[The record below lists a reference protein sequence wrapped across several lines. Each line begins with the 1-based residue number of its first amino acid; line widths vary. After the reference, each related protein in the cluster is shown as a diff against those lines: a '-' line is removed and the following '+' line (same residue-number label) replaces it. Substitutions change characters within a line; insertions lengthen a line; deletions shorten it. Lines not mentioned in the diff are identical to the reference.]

1 MLKRDLYYERI
12 PTKSLRNDVRYLG
25 NILGRVIKK
34 QEGESFF
41 NLVERIRLLSKANI
55 KNKNNK
61 NMVCNFIDNFSYL
74 NTQLLSD
81 EKK

>member
-12 PTKSLRNDVRYLG
+12 PTKSLRDDVRYLG

-34 QEGESFF
+34 QEGEGFF

-55 KNKNNK
+55 KNKK
-61 NMVCNFIDNFSYL
+61 TTST
-74 NTQLLSD
+74 TQLTHAQHA
-81 EKK
+81 KPR

>member
-1 MLKRDLYYERI
+1 MEK
-12 PTKSLRNDVRYLG
+12 
-25 NILGRVIKK
+25 
-34 QEGESFF
+34 
-41 NLVERIRLLSKANI
+41 NI

-81 EKK
+81 EKNKVTINKYLNMVFILTQNY